1 MKQLII
7 IAAVLLASY
16 CSIAQDKQQC
26 TGITKKGERC
36 KITKVDNTGKC
47 RIHSDKTVR
56 CGQPTKTDGKP
67 CRNIPKTGETNCH
80 LHKSK

>member
-47 RIHSDKTVR
+47 RIHSANSIR
-56 CGQPTKTDGKP
+56 CGLPKKDGSP
-67 CRNIPKTGETNCH
+67 CKNIVKAGQAGCH
-80 LHKSK
+80 LHKSN